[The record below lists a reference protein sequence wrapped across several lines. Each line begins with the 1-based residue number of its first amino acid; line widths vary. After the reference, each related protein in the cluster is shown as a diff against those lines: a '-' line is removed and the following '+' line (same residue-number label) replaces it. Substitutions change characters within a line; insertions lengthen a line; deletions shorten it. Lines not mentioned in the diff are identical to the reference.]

1 MTRGRAADETAGP
14 RPATNAPATPL
25 PAGFLAGLEGE
36 EEVLVTSRDRHRR
49 GTVRAW
55 FTVAPPG
62 VVLLLTGA
70 HSVKAERWRRDPWV
84 RLTVPGRGLAAE
96 GRARFVTER
105 VEVDVL
111 APLVVERWD
120 MAGAPTVEG
129 LHRILEQGTH
139 VLVAVEGA
147 GGDGAPSA

>member
-1 MTRGRAADETAGP
+1 MAAAAMVDTP
-14 RPATNAPATPL
+14 LTPL
-25 PAGFLAGLEGE
+25 PVDFLAALEDQ

-62 VVLLLTGA
+62 LVLLLTEA
-70 HSVKAERWRRDPWV
+70 HSVKAQRWRRDPWV
-84 RLTVPGRGLAAE
+84 RLAVPGRGASAE
-96 GRARFVTER
+96 GRARFVTGA
-105 VEVDVL
+105 EVDRL

-129 LHRILEQGTH
+129 LHRILDTGSH
-139 VLVAVEGA
+139 VLVAVEGLA
-147 GGDGAPSA
+147 DGVVAQEGG